1 MIEGLIRASLKQ
13 RLLVILASVVVIG
26 LSFWSALDLN
36 LDAIPDITGP
46 QVQINT
52 PVPALAAAESEQ
64 LVTFPTEL
72 ALTGLPG
79 LQEMRSLTKFGLS
92 QMTLIFSDGT
102 DIFRARQ
109 LVSQRLQN
117 LQNELPPGCTPQ
129 MAPITTGLGEI
140 MYYTLGYQ
148 PDAKK
153 KPATEREQLMELY
166 ETQQFLVRPALRSVQ
181 GVADINTN
189 GGYMKQVVVQ
199 PLPEPLARAGMN
211 FSQFDEAVH

>member
-1 MIEGLIRASLKQ
+1 MIKGLIRASLKQ
-13 RLLVILASVVVIG
+13 RLLVVLASVVLIG
-26 LSFWSALDLN
+26 LGFWSALHLN

-52 PVPALAAAESEQ
+52 SVPALAAAESEQ

-72 ALTGLPG
+72 ALMGLPG

-109 LVSQRLQN
+109 LVSERLQN
-117 LQNELPPGCTPQ
+117 FQNELPPGCIPQ

-140 MYYTLGYQ
+140 MYYTLRYQ
-148 PDAKK
+148 ADAKK

-166 ETQQFLVRPALRSVQ
+166 ETQQFVVRPALRSVQ

-189 GGYMKQVVVQ
+189 GGYMKQVVV
-199 PLPEPLARAGMN
+199 
-211 FSQFDEAVH
+211 